1 MKVIPLETELLRH
14 CSIIHNTQHTI
25 IIGPTCPTHTKIK
38 YPSLGLTLST
48 PRLICDLKVLTEMF
62 LGQYSGLSAVHIF
75 PNMSPLLAGLG
86 AAMYITVIIR
96 SVLNIA
102 LMVWVSRALYD
113 LFTLLDTNTGMETVK
128 VAATL
133 QHATPTSE
141 ALFR

>member
-1 MKVIPLETELLRH
+1 M
-14 CSIIHNTQHTI
+14 TQSVKSS
-25 IIGPTCPTHTKIK
+25 KIF
-38 YPSLGLTLST
+38 PH
-48 PRLICDLKVLTEMF
+48 LKVLTEMF
-62 LGQYSGLSAVHIF
+62 LGQYSGLSAVHLF
-75 PNMSPLLAGLG
+75 RHMSPLLAGLG
-86 AAMYITVIIR
+86 AAMFVTVILR

-133 QHATPTSE
+133 QHTAPSSE

>member
-1 MKVIPLETELLRH
+1 MPA
-14 CSIIHNTQHTI
+14 CSK
-25 IIGPTCPTHTKIK
+25 HTKIK
-38 YPSLGLTLST
+38 YHTLTLST
-48 PRLICDLKVLTEMF
+48 LRLTCDLKVLSEMF

-102 LMVWVSRALYD
+102 VMVWVSRALYD
-113 LFTLLDTNTGMETVK
+113 LFTLLDTGTGMETVK

-133 QHATPTSE
+133 QHAAPTSE

>member
-1 MKVIPLETELLRH
+1 MPQTYQNKIP
-14 CSIIHNTQHTI
+14 
-25 IIGPTCPTHTKIK
+25 
-38 YPSLGLTLST
+38 YLGLTIST
-48 PRLICDLKVLTEMF
+48 PGLICDLKVLTEMF

-133 QHATPTSE
+133 QHAAPTSE